1 VSRIGKFFKRV
12 GRKTAKIH
20 TKVNRVFV
28 PIASAGAGFIGGA
41 PAAAAVTALGA
52 QSSYYFRATEAR
64 NQGLHGKAAR
74 DFGRKER
81 KRVAIYG
88 AIGGGAGMVG
98 SFGYGLATG
107 NSFLAALGQGAVGQG
122 GAQLLNI
129 GDSTIFS
136 KAPAPGSQFVTAANL
151 AAQKASPVPGLV
163 TQAQLSQTLSSGST
177 AAEQT
182 AAAAGKTG
190 ESSLLAKSLGL
201 VTNVAEKMGP
211 LGTPNGVRP
220 TGPGSYKDGLLDGL
234 LSGGGGGGGGGD
246 MGAGGFMNAPMGE
259 GKMSGSTIAILGIG
273 ALLLLS

>member
-1 VSRIGKFFKRV
+1 MSRIGKFFKRA

-20 TKVNRVFV
+20 TKINRVFV
-28 PIASAGAGFIGGA
+28 PIVSAGAGFVGGA
-41 PAAAAVTALGA
+41 PAAAAVTAIGA

-64 NQGLHGKAAR
+64 NKGLHGKAAR

-122 GAQLLNI
+122 GAQLLGI

-136 KAPAPGSQFVTAANL
+136 STPQQSQFVTMGNL
-151 AAQKASPVPGLV
+151 AAQKGSAVPGLV
-163 TQAQLSQTLSSGST
+163 TQAQLSQTLSGGAT
-177 AAEQT
+177 AAEK
-182 AAAAGKTG
+182 AAASAGTG
-190 ESSLLAKSLGL
+190 SSLLAKSLGL

-211 LGTPNGVRP
+211 LGTPHGRAP
-220 TGPGSYKDGLLDGL
+220 TGPGSYEQGLLDGL
-234 LSGGGGGGGGGD
+234 LGGGGGGGGGGGD
-246 MGAGGFMNAPMGE
+246 MGAGGFMNAPQSE
-259 GKMSGSTIAILGIG
+259 GKMSGTTLAILAVG
-273 ALLLLS
+273 ALALFS